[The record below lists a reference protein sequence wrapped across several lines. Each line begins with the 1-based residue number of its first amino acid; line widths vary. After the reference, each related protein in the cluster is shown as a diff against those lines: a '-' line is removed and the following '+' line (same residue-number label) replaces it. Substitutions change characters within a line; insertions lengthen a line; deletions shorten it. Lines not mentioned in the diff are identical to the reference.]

1 MFPNVAPPNRLST
14 AGVAGGEAGMVGEGR
29 SPRLGKTEYFSAQFA
44 NNPKLSSVLEIKC
57 WKIGCLN
64 HAFTNSLYIGQAS
77 LQQEEIWGPSG
88 WTRVLVFFLELPNWS
103 LPSNRNNFSFLWT
116 YVKNSNIWYYRQSWC
131 PSRFEYVRQYLHC
144 HLSLHGCYFPAV
156 LKSPEMMVMKMFLV
170 IKLIPNITV
179 MSTEQG
185 KPLFEMCCFQM
196 GIAC

>member
-1 MFPNVAPPNRLST
+1 
-14 AGVAGGEAGMVGEGR
+14 MVGEGR

-64 HAFTNSLYIGQAS
+64 HAFTNSLYIGQA
-77 LQQEEIWGPSG
+77 EFTT
-88 WTRVLVFFLELPNWS
+88 TRRRNLRALWVDPCFGVFLELPKLS

-156 LKSPEMMVMKMFLV
+156 LKSQER
-170 IKLIPNITV
+170 
-179 MSTEQG
+179 
-185 KPLFEMCCFQM
+185 CFWWLNLSP
-196 GIAC
+196 I